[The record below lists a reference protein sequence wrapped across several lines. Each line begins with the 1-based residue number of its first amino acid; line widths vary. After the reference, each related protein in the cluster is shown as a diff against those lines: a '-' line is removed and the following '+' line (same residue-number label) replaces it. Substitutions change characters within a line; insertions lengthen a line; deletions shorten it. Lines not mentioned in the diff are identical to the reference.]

1 MQNQIDQSR
10 SPAFEVVKGA
20 LLSLAFSLVGAFLF
34 ALVLRAFPVPNG
46 AVLPVNQIVKILA
59 IFVGVLFSVR
69 NEKGLLKGVLIGVF
83 TALLTC
89 LAFSALGGDFSLSWL
104 IVVELFVCAL
114 VGGLSGVFAVNA
126 RRN

>member
-59 IFVGVLFSVR
+59 IFFGVLFSVR

-89 LAFSALGGDFSLSWL
+89 LAFSALGGDFSLSW
-104 IVVELFVCAL
+104 IIFVELAL
-114 VGGLSGVFAVNA
+114 ALFAGAVSGAIAVNMHKD
-126 RRN
+126 